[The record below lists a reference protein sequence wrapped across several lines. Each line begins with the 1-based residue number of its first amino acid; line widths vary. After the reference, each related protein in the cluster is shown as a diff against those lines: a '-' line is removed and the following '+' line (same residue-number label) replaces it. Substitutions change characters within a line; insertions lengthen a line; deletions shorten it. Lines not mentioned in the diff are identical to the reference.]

1 MPKSKY
7 RTVYILCP
15 AQVRTGGPEALHQLG
30 RALRDLGHD
39 AWMVY
44 LTAPPQAP
52 VAEGSTVTFAEVA
65 DPMPS
70 AYQAYAVP
78 HTFRVSDDADNAVVI
93 PETLPA
99 MAQSF
104 SRAKAHLWWLSI
116 DNGLRAVANFGGL
129 SAVRAAGWVNMCQ
142 SYYAL
147 SYLAAQGIAGLPLF
161 DYTSPGNFLAARES
175 GDPASRH
182 NRILYPARSAWFA
195 GWLRRWAPDLQWQEI
210 VGLTSEQAQ
219 RLFLTSKLYVDFGRH
234 PGKDRMPRE
243 AAILGC
249 CIITGRQGSAA
260 NPFDIPIPDRYKF
273 RDSRLNIPR
282 ISRAI
287 RTALDE
293 YDERLRDFA
302 TYRQIIAGERE
313 EFIAQVRR
321 VFEVDNNNIR

>member
-15 AQVRTGGPEALHQLG
+15 AQVRTGGPEALHQLA
-30 RALRDLGHD
+30 RVLRDLGHD

-44 LTAPPQAP
+44 VTSPPHPPASK
-52 VAEGSTVTFAEVA
+52 GSTVTFAEIA

-70 AYQAYAVP
+70 AYQAYDVP
-78 HTFRVSDDADNAVVI
+78 HTFRVFDDPDNAVVI
-93 PETLPA
+93 PETLPSV
-99 MAQSF
+99 AQSF
-104 SRAKAHLWWLSI
+104 SRAKPHLWWLSI
-116 DNGLRAVANFGGL
+116 DNGLRAVGDFGGL

-147 SYLAAQGIAGLPLF
+147 RHLADQDIRGLPLF
-161 DYTSPGNFLAARES
+161 DYTSPGILLAARVS
-175 GDPASRH
+175 GGPIPRC

-195 GWLRRWAPDLQWQEI
+195 GWLKRWAPDLQWQEI
-210 VGLTSEQAQ
+210 VGLSPEQAQ

-249 CIITGRQGSAA
+249 CVITGRQGSAA

-287 RTALDE
+287 RTVLSE
-293 YDERLRDFA
+293 YDQRLEDFV
-302 TYRQIIAGERE
+302 TYRRIIAGERE
-313 EFIAQVRR
+313 EFVAQVRR
-321 VFEVDNNNIR
+321 IFEPGAWQE